1 MEIEKEKTKPKVI
14 NRLREK
20 TFQSDAA
27 VCLFVACVALSCM
40 DSIYIEDRGCCRQ
53 KVKSSPV

>member
-1 MEIEKEKTKPKVI
+1 MEIEKEKTKAKVI

-27 VCLFVACVALSCM
+27 ICLFVACVALSCM
-40 DSIYIEDRGCCRQ
+40 DSIYI
-53 KVKSSPV
+53 